1 MISDNAST
9 YLASAET
16 LQELFQSPSL
26 KEVFGRQGIDWRF
39 IPKRAPWYGGFWER
53 LIGLTKRAF
62 RKTLGRASVTLIEL
76 QTLVVEIE
84 ATLND
89 RPITYVSSEIGDEE
103 PLTPSHLLHG
113 RRITSLPF
121 DYGITSEDLTDTDYG
136 SSSDVGRQ
144 VKMQALILQRFWN
157 RWRHEYLTSLREFH
171 NTSGT
176 NKQSIKKGEVVL
188 VHDDTHRS
196 TWKLAVIESLI
207 EGGDGLVRAA
217 NIRTSTGC
225 TNRPITKL
233 YPLEVSANVE
243 NEDGPSRDST
253 NGLAANSSNSRPRRA
268 APSNAL
274 RKISE
279 WANSL
284 RGPPEDVEVTLE

>member
-1 MISDNAST
+1 M
-9 YLASAET
+9 
-16 LQELFQSPSL
+16 
-26 KEVFGRQGIDWRF
+26 
-39 IPKRAPWYGGFWER
+39 
-53 LIGLTKRAF
+53 
-62 RKTLGRASVTLIEL
+62 
-76 QTLVVEIE
+76 EIE

-89 RPITYVSSEIGDEE
+89 RPITCVSSNIGDEE
-103 PLTPSHLLHG
+103 PLTPSHLLYG

-121 DYGITSEDLTDTDYG
+121 DHGITSEDLTDPDYG
-136 SSSDVGRQ
+136 DGSDVGRR
-144 VKMQALILQRFWN
+144 VKMQELILQRFWN

-171 NTSGT
+171 NTTGT

-233 YPLEVSANVE
+233 YPMEVSANVKNQE
-243 NEDGPSRDST
+243 GPSRHNT
-253 NGLAANSSNSRPRRA
+253 NDQAANNSNSRPRRA
-268 APSNAL
+268 AASNAL
-274 RKISE
+274 RRISD

-284 RGPPEDVEVTLE
+284 RTPLEDVEETLE